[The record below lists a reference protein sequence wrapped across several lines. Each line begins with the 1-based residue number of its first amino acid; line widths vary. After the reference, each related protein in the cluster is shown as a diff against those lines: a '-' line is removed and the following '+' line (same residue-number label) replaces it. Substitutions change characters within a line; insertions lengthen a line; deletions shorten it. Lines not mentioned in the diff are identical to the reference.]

1 MLILGLTQ
9 YRRLCTGIGFSRLLI
24 STSSWLL
31 VWHANHADPDL
42 PSDAV
47 RIFQTPGQPSLGSSP
62 HSRRIAEDWNRGVAS
77 HGRQVHGPAS
87 EAALPDMANL
97 SQESRQ
103 GLGFCR
109 LLRGPDDYLPTPI
122 RLCDSRP

>member
-1 MLILGLTQ
+1 MSL
-9 YRRLCTGIGFSRLLI
+9 RI
-24 STSSWLL
+24 SGSSES
-31 VWHANHADPDL
+31 DPENE
-42 PSDAV
+42 P
-47 RIFQTPGQPSLGSSP
+47 RQPSLGSSP

-87 EAALPDMANL
+87 EAALPDLANL

-122 RLCDSRP
+122 RLCDSRPRPPTSDSFRSDL